1 MVKEVGNKFG
11 LDKYTPHIFSTRS
24 GKYYVPNQKLR
35 GEILKL
41 RHNPEVSAMMAGE
54 FTKQNSQFMQERLG
68 RKPSQGEL
76 YVAHF
81 LGAKGAADLVSL
93 ANTKPDTRAD
103 RHFPKAARANKAI
116 FYSRGRPRSVA
127 AGLQRAGPRPC
138 QAAGHGGRCPN
149 SCHRRA
155 ANAQT
160 GQGRQYAGCE
170 TGCSATIDT
179 GGGGV
184 AADPGTAPGARAKCG
199 AETGVRPACGGAG
212 IHRAGR
218 RGER

>member
-1 MVKEVGNKFG
+1 MNIANAIKKASRATGADFSYLMKTAARESSFNQSAKAKTSSAAGLFQFIEGTWLQMVKEVGNKFG

-54 FTKQNSQFMQERLG
+54 FTKQNSEFMQERLG

-93 ANTKPDTRAD
+93 ANSKPDARAD
-103 RHFPKAARANKAI
+103 RHFP
-116 FYSRGRPRSVA
+116 
-127 AGLQRAGPRPC
+127 
-138 QAAGHGGRCPN
+138 
-149 SCHRRA
+149 
-155 ANAQT
+155 
-160 GQGRQYAGCE
+160 
-170 TGCSATIDT
+170 
-179 GGGGV
+179 
-184 AADPGTAPGARAKCG
+184 
-199 AETGVRPACGGAG
+199 
-212 IHRAGR
+212 
-218 RGER
+218 